1 MTKEEVAKKMVI
13 SLIETDVTEEIVVEF
28 VNKYKS
34 LPFYGIA
41 SDLNYLST
49 VKELLKGTGIRL
61 SGIASY
67 PLGGQTNAT
76 KIKQVEYAI
85 AAGADEMDISMN
97 YSAIKSGDFA
107 RVEAETKEMMDAVV
121 GDNIEII
128 AIPQTSILTWEE
140 TIEGYRILSKY
151 GVKGLKLNSG
161 FGWNTHPEDV
171 ILVKRNFC
179 DQFERID
186 VAGGVRTLAQVE
198 EYLDL
203 GANFIHSSTPE
214 KIFAEIR
221 EAVAID

>member
-13 SLIETDVTEEIVVEF
+13 SLIETDVTEEMVVEF

-41 SDLNYLST
+41 SDLNYLSI

-97 YSAIKSGDFA
+97 YGAIKSGDFA
-107 RVEAETKEMMDAVV
+107 RVEAEIKEMMDAV
-121 GDNIEII
+121 GDKIEII

-140 TIEGYRILSKY
+140 TIKVYRILSKY
-151 GVKGLKLNSG
+151 GVRSLKLNSG

-179 DQFERID
+179 NQFKRID

-214 KIFAEIR
+214 KIFAEI
-221 EAVAID
+221 